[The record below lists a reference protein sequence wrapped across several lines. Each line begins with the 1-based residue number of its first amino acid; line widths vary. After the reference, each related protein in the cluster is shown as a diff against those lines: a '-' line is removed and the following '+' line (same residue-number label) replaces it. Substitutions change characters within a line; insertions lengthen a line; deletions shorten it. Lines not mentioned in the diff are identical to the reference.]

1 MAAPRSLAATFS
13 ATRLAASS
21 LSTIRPEVCRFATPT
36 YQTIRCATTSKTQ
49 PAKKKKARNT
59 FRQYDL
65 KKTEQFALVD
75 AMQYIRAFEV
85 GRNPSSSKYELHVR
99 LRTLKN
105 GPVVRNRLRL
115 PHSVKT
121 DLRICVIAP
130 ADSKAGQE
138 ARSAGATLVGEEEI
152 FKQVLEGNI
161 EFDRCICHVDSL
173 QKLNKAGLGRV
184 LGPRGLMPSTKT
196 GTVVTNIG
204 PTVRNMVGGSEY
216 RERLGVIRMAVGQLG
231 FTPTE
236 MQENIKSFMDAL
248 KKDISQLQ
256 DRVSKEIHEVVGP
269 TSLRKIATTVANKS
283 PGPQFHQFARVHTDW
298 RVQGSQLDIPGH
310 AHRPLVNSCSFSVV
324 QTMYH
329 INATLCWYHDLIL
342 SCPPHSFTSPSTS

>member
-1 MAAPRSLAATFS
+1 MAVPRSLAAPFS

-21 LSTIRPEVCRFATPT
+21 LSTLRPNVCRFATPT
-36 YQTIRCATTSKTQ
+36 YQTIRSATTSKSQ
-49 PAKKKKARNT
+49 PAKKKKTRNT

-138 ARSAGATLVGEEEI
+138 ARSAGATMVGEEEI
-152 FKQVLEGNI
+152 FAQIQQGIV
-161 EFDRCICHVDSL
+161 EFDRCICHIDSL
-173 QKLNKAGLGRV
+173 PKLNKAGLGRI
-184 LGPRGLMPSTKT
+184 LGPKGLMPSTKT
-196 GTVVTNIG
+196 GTVVNNIG

-231 FTPTE
+231 FTPAE
-236 MQENIKSFMDAL
+236 MQENIKSFMEAL
-248 KKDISQLQ
+248 KKDLAQLQ
-256 DRVSKEIHEVVGP
+256 DRVSKEIHEVVSRLHLESHSAMN
-269 TSLRKIATTVANKS
+269 TDNM
-283 PGPQFHQFARVHTDW
+283 PGPQLHKCTRFHAQR
-298 RVQGSQLDIPGH
+298 RVQGPRLDIPGSPER
-310 AHRPLVNSCSFSVV
+310 AVVNSCSLFCCTNNVPYQRLAMLVS
-324 QTMYH
+324 
-329 INATLCWYHDLIL
+329 
-342 SCPPHSFTSPSTS
+342 